1 MKKIIEFLV
10 GLLKRSHG
18 WLRITLIILLCT
30 VLGLLGFVYVSCG
43 TFSLDALRWQHK
55 DIPQVV
61 VPAENPDS
69 IN

>member
-1 MKKIIEFLV
+1 MNKIIEFLV
-10 GLLKRSHG
+10 GLLKKSPG

-43 TFSLDALRWQHK
+43 SLSLDSLRWQHK

-61 VPAENPDS
+61 APAENPDS